1 MGVDPR
7 SIDAYTLHG
16 RIRRGAA
23 ANMMDAAY
31 TAWASDERAG
41 LASLLIADTNSAVAE
56 LNTRARADRITWG
69 LVESDGHQLHEGTCA
84 GVGDRIVTR
93 QIDRTTLRTGPQS

>member
-16 RIRRGAA
+16 RIRGGAA

-41 LASLLIADTNSAVAE
+41 LASLLIADTNSAVAQP
-56 LNTRARADRITWG
+56 NTRARRPDHLGPGRIRRAPTPRRH
-69 LVESDGHQLHEGTCA
+69 LRR
-84 GVGDRIVTR
+84 VGDRIVTR